1 MKKKKTLA
9 GLYKE
14 KSIIG
19 ALAKLR
25 SAPVFEDLS
34 QVSIDSEQEFTISE
48 IRYRVDQNGSII
60 PVFSLEELK
69 QTPNLRFRADQLWIT
84 DICNDPEPEYKI
96 WIGIGNISELSR
108 SGLSEYPVS
117 RLGKIGIDY
126 KLGESV
132 VILIPSDSLLSA
144 KKENGFGEKVNF
156 DETYS
161 DLIDGFTGST
171 KIGYNGEIM
180 TIEGKK
186 YKVYGQLFLNKGT
199 CYLYIE

>member
-60 PVFSLEELK
+60 PVF
-69 QTPNLRFRADQLWIT
+69 
-84 DICNDPEPEYKI
+84 
-96 WIGIGNISELSR
+96 
-108 SGLSEYPVS
+108 
-117 RLGKIGIDY
+117 
-126 KLGESV
+126 
-132 VILIPSDSLLSA
+132 
-144 KKENGFGEKVNF
+144 
-156 DETYS
+156 
-161 DLIDGFTGST
+161 
-171 KIGYNGEIM
+171 
-180 TIEGKK
+180 
-186 YKVYGQLFLNKGT
+186 
-199 CYLYIE
+199 